1 MTVLAVIGEKKSQR
15 RGRHPDDTRQV
26 PMFS

>member
-15 RGRHPDDTRQV
+15 RGRYPDDTRQV
-26 PMFS
+26 PMFT